1 MSPAPVKNDDP
12 TRSGLRT
19 PVESTGLQAPEIVVP
34 SAGESHLQDGLS
46 LVNEVQRERGI
57 SLAFA
62 A

>member
-1 MSPAPVKNDDP
+1 VKNDDA
-12 TRSGLRT
+12 TR
-19 PVESTGLQAPEIVVP
+19 IVVP
-34 SAGESHLQDGLS
+34 SAGESHLQDELS